1 MATVI
6 DTLLQL
12 ERDLL
17 DPAVRADA
25 ARLDALVADD
35 FLEVGASGRSFG
47 KPEVMTRLPVEQD
60 VAFMAEAMQAHALA
74 DDVVL
79 VTYTAERRSGGETVR
94 SLRSSIWIRTA
105 RGWQMRYHQGT
116 PTAGP

>member
-1 MATVI
+1 MASTT

-17 DPAVRADA
+17 DPVVRADA

-47 KPEVMTRLPVEQD
+47 KDEVMTRLPVEQD
-60 VAFMAEAMQAHALA
+60 VAFTAEAMQAHVLA
-74 DDVVL
+74 EGVVL
-79 VTYTAERRSGGETVR
+79 VTYVAERRSGGETVR